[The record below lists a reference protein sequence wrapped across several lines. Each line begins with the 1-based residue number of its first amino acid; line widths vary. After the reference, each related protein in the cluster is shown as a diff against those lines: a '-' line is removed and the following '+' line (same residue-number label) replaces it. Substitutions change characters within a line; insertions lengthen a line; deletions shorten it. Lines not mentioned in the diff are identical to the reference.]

1 MPTLG
6 SEGEHEVLFNTR
18 DAAHDSDDTVM
29 NHEDIAEQ
37 GHDDE
42 SFDGDMNTL
51 KQSLEINSLIYIN
64 VSTRTSSQCTRLH

>member
-1 MPTLG
+1 MPTL
-6 SEGEHEVLFNTR
+6 SSKGEHEVLFNTR

-51 KQSLEINSLIYIN
+51 KQSLEIKSLVYIN
-64 VSTRTSSQCTRLH
+64 LSMFT